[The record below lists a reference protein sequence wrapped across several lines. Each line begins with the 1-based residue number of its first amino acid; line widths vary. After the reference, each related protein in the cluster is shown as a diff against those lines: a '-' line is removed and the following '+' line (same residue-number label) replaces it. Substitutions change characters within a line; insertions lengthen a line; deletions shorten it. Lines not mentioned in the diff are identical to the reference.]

1 MESMTNAPENRF
13 RPVDVIDVSR
23 SDDVGQ
29 TWWQMVLNWILA
41 AGLVLLIPLVFLAI
55 GVPLVLGVRALFE
68 MAARLLAR

>member
-1 MESMTNAPENRF
+1 MDSMTNVPENRF

-29 TWWQMVLNWILA
+29 TWWRMVLNWILA

-55 GVPLVLGVRALFE
+55 GVPLVLGVRALFG